1 MFPSRTHPF
10 SSRFFKVHILPKCS
24 LPLVSVQF
32 SCSVV
37 SNSLWPH
44 GLQPT
49 RLLCPWD
56 FPGKSTGVGCH
67 CLLWQFCLNLYLF
80 IGCAGSSM
88 LHGFP
93 AVVTGRGCSLTAVH
107 RPLLWRSTG
116 SGEHGLLR
124 LWLPGSVIAAH
135 GLSHSRQVESSWIGT
150 KPVSPTLAGR
160 FFTEPSGKS

>member
-1 MFPSRTHPF
+1 M
-10 SSRFFKVHILPKCS
+10 LA
-24 LPLVSVQF
+24 
-32 SCSVV
+32 
-37 SNSLWPH
+37 
-44 GLQPT
+44 GLKIMLKIT
-49 RLLCPWD
+49 Y
-56 FPGKSTGVGCH
+56 
-67 CLLWQFCLNLYLF
+67 NLYLF

-160 FFTEPSGKS
+160 FFTEPSGKSEAKFLSLSWWTHFLVLSILEEDESLSFLQIVMSPPETPSSVQ